1 MRFESQRVSY
11 KYFIFTLVLLVL
23 QVLFGLITAAQFIWP
38 DFMAQTMPF
47 NIGRAIHINTMVF
60 WLLFGLMGATYYLVP
75 DETDSE
81 LYSTKL
87 ADFQF
92 WLLAVTGVVAVVGY
106 VFGWTEGREYIE
118 APRLLDWLIVVGV
131 LTFLYNIGITIIKSK
146 KWNSILAVL
155 FSGLAGLAVMYLFGM
170 KFFGSISLDQFFWW
184 WVIHFWVEGTW
195 ELIAAAI
202 TAYLLLKLTGV
213 QLRVIRKW
221 LYLEVTLVVLTGVL
235 GIGHHYFWI
244 GTPEY
249 WLPIGGIFG
258 LLEPLPILL
267 MVIDTMR
274 HVKHSP
280 ELHHN
285 RVALLWLI
293 GAAFT
298 HFVGAGLMGVVQ
310 TLPSINKW
318 THGTQL
324 TAAHGHLAFYGA
336 FGMLVI
342 AAMYY
347 AVPNIVNR
355 QVSSS
360 KGVWAFW
367 VMLIS
372 MVCMSFI
379 LFGAGI
385 TQVYLERIMG
395 MDFNYVKTNF
405 TNFWLL
411 WRLVA
416 GVAFTIGTI
425 ILVNDFLHLGINR
438 SAVNRRDINAG
449 L

>member
-170 KFFGSISLDQFFWW
+170 KFFGSISLGGGLFTS
-184 WVIHFWVEGTW
+184 G
-195 ELIAAAI
+195 
-202 TAYLLLKLTGV
+202 LK
-213 QLRVIRKW
+213 
-221 LYLEVTLVVLTGVL
+221 
-235 GIGHHYFWI
+235 
-244 GTPEY
+244 
-249 WLPIGGIFG
+249 
-258 LLEPLPILL
+258 EPG
-267 MVIDTMR
+267 
-274 HVKHSP
+274 
-280 ELHHN
+280 N
-285 RVALLWLI
+285 
-293 GAAFT
+293 
-298 HFVGAGLMGVVQ
+298 
-310 TLPSINKW
+310 
-318 THGTQL
+318 
-324 TAAHGHLAFYGA
+324 
-336 FGMLVI
+336 
-342 AAMYY
+342 
-347 AVPNIVNR
+347 
-355 QVSSS
+355 
-360 KGVWAFW
+360 
-367 VMLIS
+367 
-372 MVCMSFI
+372 
-379 LFGAGI
+379 
-385 TQVYLERIMG
+385 
-395 MDFNYVKTNF
+395 
-405 TNFWLL
+405 
-411 WRLVA
+411 
-416 GVAFTIGTI
+416 
-425 ILVNDFLHLGINR
+425 
-438 SAVNRRDINAG
+438 
-449 L
+449 